1 MTDKQAPSTVVTE
14 RFAEATAWVIPRVAD
29 DVRKGG
35 DTPYLVH
42 LLEVAAT
49 VLAHGGSEDAA
60 IAALL
65 HDAAEDSG
73 GEDVL
78 TEIGEA
84 FGDRVAATVRACSDS
99 LVADRS
105 AKDPWWARKVAYTAH
120 LAAADDLDVIL
131 VAAADKLSNVRA
143 CRADYAEVGEKLFG
157 RFNREAGRSGTLWYY
172 RRVTEVLAAHRLDTR
187 GLVDVLAE
195 EVRGWW
201 AEVAAA
207 NPSVDLE
214 AEYAAACAAAGDR
227 AAGSV

>member
-14 RFAEATAWVIPRVAD
+14 RFAEAIAWVIPRVAHD
-29 DVRKGG
+29 ARKGG

-105 AKDPWWARKVAYTAH
+105 AKDPWWVRKVAYIAH
-120 LAAADDLDVIL
+120 LAADDDLDVIAGKRDQL
-131 VAAADKLSNVRA
+131 EGKIQERYGIARDQVRK
-143 CRADYAEVGEKLFG
+143 DIDD
-157 RFNREAGRSGTLWYY
+157 WYG
-172 RRVTEVLAAHRLDTR
+172 AQK
-187 GLVDVLAE
+187 
-195 EVRGWW
+195 W
-201 AEVAAA
+201 
-207 NPSVDLE
+207 
-214 AEYAAACAAAGDR
+214 
-227 AAGSV
+227 